1 MPPVL
6 RRDRRHCG
14 NGAAPSLVRIRG
26 FGRSGRFCVR
36 VAHLKLSGG
45 EFAEAG
51 LTAPTGAAGA
61 TRKLAYT
68 PRHVHSSCALLLR
81 HLVRTLHHAIPRI
94 TRWRD
99 PGLNSCSHWATC
111 PNRVGDSQHLPA
123 YTLVMR
129 KTFLACVTTALAFSL
144 LGCSA
149 PADQHDTPAP
159 AEDTSKA
166 PAEQTSADGDFSFA
180 HIKSCDDVEPFVATW
195 VEGLNP
201 YDWNS
206 VSETDIHCGWDTPPE
221 DVTPDN
227 ARSVEVR
234 FAAISER
241 PDYSPL
247 EGMAGFERVSDE
259 WVTANN
265 GDAFTMTVDIGISA
279 VIGTTIWVPGVEVAV
294 SGGRWANLPE
304 LDGPAGL
311 EIAKQILAS

>member
-1 MPPVL
+1 
-6 RRDRRHCG
+6 
-14 NGAAPSLVRIRG
+14 
-26 FGRSGRFCVR
+26 
-36 VAHLKLSGG
+36 
-45 EFAEAG
+45 
-51 LTAPTGAAGA
+51 
-61 TRKLAYT
+61 
-68 PRHVHSSCALLLR
+68 
-81 HLVRTLHHAIPRI
+81 
-94 TRWRD
+94 
-99 PGLNSCSHWATC
+99 
-111 PNRVGDSQHLPA
+111 
-123 YTLVMR
+123 MR
-129 KTFLACVTTALAFSL
+129 MTFLVCATTALAFSL

-149 PADQHDTPAP
+149 PAEQHDTPAP
-159 AEDTSKA
+159 TEDTSKA

-279 VIGTTIWVPGVEVAV
+279 VIGTTIWVPGVEVTV